1 MSKEL
6 VREKAPY
13 ILSVLMSGGGE
24 YGEIFFEDLKSFTI
38 NLEDNKIEK
47 ALKGRDT
54 GVGIRLIKN
63 FKTYY
68 GYTSEITFEN
78 LMELAKTVAKSTGE
92 GVISVGK
99 KHLVATTEVFIDPDE
114 FDVSRKADIV
124 YRANDIARSYD
135 SLVKQ
140 VSVTL
145 RDIKRDIM
153 VINSLGE
160 VVEDRQIRVVFFVE
174 AVASDGKELYRGY
187 EATGG
192 LTGYELF
199 NEDYVNV
206 IDYVATKASERAVL
220 GLKAKPA
227 PAGSFTVVMSSEA
240 GGTMIHEAVGHGLEA
255 DLVNN
260 GLSVYAGKIGEKVAS
275 ELVTVIDDATL
286 GGKNGSFHFD
296 DEGVPAQRKVL
307 IENGILKGYMYDRL
321 SAMKEGRQ
329 STGNGRRDSYKNIPI
344 VRMTNTFIAAGKD
357 NPHDII
363 KDTKKGIYVVKMGG
377 GQVNTVNG
385 DFVFEIMEGYMIE
398 NGEITYPIKG
408 ATLIGNG
415 PQALIDTDAVGYDL
429 GWSIGTCGKD
439 GQRAPV
445 SDAQPT
451 VRIKKLTLGGIMQ

>member
-1 MSKEL
+1 MKDFIKES
-6 VREKAPY
+6 APY
-13 ILSVLMSGGGE
+13 ILSTLMSGGGE
-24 YGEIFFEDLKSFTI
+24 YGEIFFEDLRSLTLT
-38 NLEDNKIEK
+38 LEDNRIEK
-47 ALKGRDT
+47 SLRGRDC
-54 GVGIRLIKN
+54 GIGIRLIKN

-68 GYTSEITFEN
+68 GFTSDITFDN
-78 LMELAKTVAKSTGE
+78 LMNLAKTVAKSEGD

-99 KHLVATTEVFIDPDE
+99 RYLSGKVEALIDPDD
-114 FDVSRKADIV
+114 FDISKKKDILF
-124 YRANDIARSYD
+124 RANDISRSFD
-135 SLVKQ
+135 PSIKQ

-145 RDIKRDIM
+145 RDVKRDILI
-153 VINSLGE
+153 INSLGDMA
-160 VVEDRQIRVVFFVE
+160 EDSQVRVVFFVE
-174 AVASDGKELYRGY
+174 SIANDGESLYRGY

-192 LTGYELF
+192 TIGYELF

-206 IDYVATKASERAVL
+206 IDYVATKSAERAVL

-255 DLVNN
+255 DLANN

-275 ELVTVIDDATL
+275 ELVTVVDDGTIK
-286 GGKNGSFHFD
+286 GKNGSFNFD

-307 IENGILKGYMYDRL
+307 IEKGILKGYMYDRL
-321 SAMKEGRQ
+321 SAMKEGRE

-344 VRMTNTFIAAGKD
+344 VRMTNTYIESGRD

-363 KDTKKGIYVVKMGG
+363 KDTKKGVYVVKMGG

-385 DFVFEIMEGYMIE
+385 DFVFEIMEGYIIE
-398 NGEITYPIKG
+398 NGEIIYPIKG
-408 ATLIGNG
+408 ATLLGNG
-415 PQALIDTDAVGYDL
+415 PKALEDVDAVGYDL
-429 GWSIGTCGKD
+429 GWAIGTCGKD

-451 VRIKKLTLGGIMQ
+451 VRIKRLVLGGTV

>member
-1 MSKEL
+1 MKEL

-24 YGEIFFEDLKSFTI
+24 YGEIFFEDLRSLTL
-38 NLEDNKIEK
+38 NLEDNRIEK
-47 ALKGRDT
+47 SLKGRDC

-68 GYTSEITFEN
+68 GFTSEITFEN
-78 LMELAKTVAKSTGE
+78 LLNLAKTIAKSEGE

-99 KHLVATTEVFIDPDE
+99 RHFSSKINVLLDPDE
-114 FDVSRKADIV
+114 YNVSRKKDILF
-124 YRANDIARSYD
+124 RANDIARSYD
-135 SLVKQ
+135 PLIKQ

-145 RDIKRDIM
+145 RDVKRDILI
-153 VINSLGE
+153 INSLGDI
-160 VVEDRQIRVVFFVE
+160 VEDSQIRVVFFVE
-174 AVASDGKELYRGY
+174 AIASDGVNLYRGY

-192 LTGYELF
+192 AIGYELF

-227 PAGSFTVVMSSEA
+227 PAGSFTVVISSEA

-275 ELVTVIDDATL
+275 ELVTVIDDGTL
-286 GGKNGSFHFD
+286 SGKNGTFNFD

-307 IENGILKGYMYDRL
+307 IEKGILKGYMYDRL
-321 SAMKEGRQ
+321 SAMKEGRE
-329 STGNGRRDSYKNIPI
+329 STGNGRRDGYKNIPI
-344 VRMTNTFIAAGKD
+344 VRMTNTFIDAGKD

-363 KDTKKGIYVVKMGG
+363 KDTKKGVYVVKMGG

-415 PQALIDTDAVGYDL
+415 PKALEDIDAVGYDL
-429 GWSIGTCGKD
+429 GWAIGTCGKD

-451 VRIKKLTLGGIMQ
+451 VRIKRLTLGGVI

>member
-1 MSKEL
+1 MKEL

-24 YGEIFFEDLKSFTI
+24 YGEIFFEDLRGLTL

-47 ALKGRDT
+47 SSKGRDC

-68 GYTSEITFEN
+68 GFTSEITFEN
-78 LMELAKTVAKSTGE
+78 LLNLAKTIAKSEGE

-99 KHLVATTEVFIDPDE
+99 RYFSSKVNVLIDPD
-114 FDVSRKADIV
+114 DYDISKKKDILF
-124 YRANDIARSYD
+124 RANDVARSYD
-135 SLVKQ
+135 SLIKQ

-145 RDIKRDIM
+145 RDVKRDILI
-153 VINSLGE
+153 INSLGDI
-160 VVEDRQIRVVFFVE
+160 VEDSQTRVVFFVE
-174 AVASDGKELYRGY
+174 AIASDGINLYRGY
-187 EATGG
+187 ESTGG
-192 LTGYELF
+192 TIGYELF
-199 NEDYVNV
+199 NEEYVNV
-206 IDYVATKASERAVL
+206 IDYVATKAAERAVL

-227 PAGSFTVVMSSEA
+227 PAGSFTVVISSQA

-275 ELVTVIDDATL
+275 ELVTVIDDGTL
-286 GGKNGSFHFD
+286 SGKNGTFNFD
-296 DEGVPAQRKVL
+296 DEGVMSQRKVL
-307 IENGILKGYMYDRL
+307 IEKGILKGYMYDRL
-321 SAMKEGRQ
+321 SAMKERRE
-329 STGNGRRDSYKNIPI
+329 STGNGRRDGYRNIPI
-344 VRMTNTFIAAGKD
+344 VRMTNTFIDAGKD

-415 PQALIDTDAVGYDL
+415 PKALEDIDAVGYDL
-429 GWSIGTCGKD
+429 GWAIGTCGKD

-451 VRIKKLTLGGIMQ
+451 VRIKRLTLGGVL